1 KAVNKVYLY
10 VVPFETEKLDG
21 AKIRGKIN
29 KDLKVFSVKDAKKI
43 DPENKAKKARPG
55 LPGVY
60 LE

>member
-1 KAVNKVYLY
+1 
-10 VVPFETEKLDG
+10 
-21 AKIRGKIN
+21 
-29 KDLKVFSVKDAKKI
+29 VFSVKDAKKI